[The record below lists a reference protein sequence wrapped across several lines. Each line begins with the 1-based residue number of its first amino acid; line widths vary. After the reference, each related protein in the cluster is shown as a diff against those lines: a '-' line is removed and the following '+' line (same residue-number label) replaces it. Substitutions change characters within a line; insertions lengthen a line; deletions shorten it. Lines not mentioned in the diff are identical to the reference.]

1 MFNTVQNASKEE
13 STSSA
18 SSGFYN
24 GHPYSQDAQSNIQSN
39 TQSNTQLNTLDPTLD
54 PTPDPALIP
63 DKSQRQTIPVG
74 RKASLAWTDLME
86 ETLFN
91 ELHKQ
96 DRLGKRA
103 DIGFKSNAW
112 TVVRDAV

>member
-1 MFNTVQNASKEE
+1 L
-13 STSSA
+13 
-18 SSGFYN
+18 
-24 GHPYSQDAQSNIQSN
+24 DAQSNTQLNTQSN
-39 TQSNTQLNTLDPTLD
+39 TQSNTQLNTPNPTLDPTLNATLEATLD
-54 PTPDPALIP
+54 ATPDPALIL
-63 DKSQRQTIPVG
+63 DESQHQTVPVG
-74 RKASLAWTDLME
+74 RKASFSWTNLME

-103 DIGFKSNAW
+103 DIGFKLEAW